1 MVNIISTFDLI
12 LFPFGAASGVS
23 CRQVKS
29 NQERLCTA
37 LDLDGGMWPHWE
49 EYKKRVAARVENRFY
64 MDLGRAVIRA
74 VEEAEMQDHADSVCA
89 MAIAEEEEG
98 EWDFAVEDIL
108 GENQAFGDAVFV
120 LYWEYSER

>member
-1 MVNIISTFDLI
+1 M
-12 LFPFGAASGVS
+12 LFPFWAASGVS

-29 NQERLCTA
+29 IQERICTV
-37 LDLDGGMWPHWE
+37 LGLIGGMWPHWQ
-49 EYKKRVAARVENRFY
+49 EYKKRVAARTENLFY
-64 MDLGRAVIRA
+64 LDLGKAVIRA
-74 VEEAEMQDHADSVCA
+74 VEEAEMQEYADSVCA

-108 GENQAFGDAVFV
+108 GEGKSFGDAVFV